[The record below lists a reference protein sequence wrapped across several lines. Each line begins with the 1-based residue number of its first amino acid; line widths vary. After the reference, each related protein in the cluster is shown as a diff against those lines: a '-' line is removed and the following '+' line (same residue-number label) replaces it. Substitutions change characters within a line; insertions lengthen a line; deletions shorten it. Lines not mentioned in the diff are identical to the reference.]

1 MLGKDAKWLLRKG
14 IEAKEKKIEQI
25 TQTVS
30 SLAVFNA
37 KKKSRRLMAID
48 NITRN
53 FQEFA
58 DTLQEAE

>member
-1 MLGKDAKWLLRKG
+1 MLGKDAKYLLRKG

-37 KKKSRRLMAID
+37 KKKSRRIMAID